1 MESEAEVREVIH
13 ARAETIYHPVGTCRT
28 GMDDEAM
35 VDPALRVRR
44 LGGLRVV
51 FAPVIM
57 TAKKAAEMILADL
70 A

>member
-1 MESEAEVREVIH
+1 
-13 ARAETIYHPVGTCRT
+13 
-28 GMDDEAM
+28 MDDEAM